1 MFKTHVGKGHSEF
14 STAKQQDA
22 LEFIQHILSLMER
35 KERNQA
41 IPNDP
46 SQVFLI
52 FLQFILLITIY
63 LILSQIFGFKIQE
76 KIQCKVSGATAYKE
90 ADEKTLTLPI
100 PVDLCTNQAAYMAYQ
115 V

>member
-52 FLQFILLITIY
+52 LNPFFFNYHFSYVVSDLW
-63 LILSQIFGFKIQE
+63 IQNSR
-76 KIQCKVSGATAYKE
+76 KNS
-90 ADEKTLTLPI
+90 
-100 PVDLCTNQAAYMAYQ
+100 M
-115 V
+115 